1 MLYVKEAN
9 AADVEKEWQFVRDMP
24 EDENGLT
31 NRWSG
36 VGREEFEARVLPDML
51 RFSKGIGLPDWMVPE
66 TFLFLWNDGEI
77 VGQFRIRHY
86 LNDALREGAG
96 HIGYFIDRAHRGR
109 GYATEG
115 LRLTLDAA
123 REIVPE
129 GEFYLRVNKDNPASL
144 RVMQKNGGR
153 IVGENEDKYFVRIP
167 NPGKRPMRLQAV
179 SGGLTVCKLASVADA
194 GLSRDFFFLGKTDEE
209 ISLVCRTE
217 DAPENALAREDGWRA
232 FRVEGTLDFSLVG
245 ILAKI
250 SGALAEAGV
259 GLFAVSTY
267 NTDYILV
274 KEESFDRA
282 LAALAAAGY
291 ETGGGESLKG
301 ERDA

>member
-1 MLYVKEAN
+1 MYLKEAN
-9 AADVEKEWQFVRDMP
+9 AADLEKEWLFVKDMP

-31 NRWSG
+31 NRWHG
-36 VGREEFEARVLPDML
+36 VGREEFETRVLPDML
-51 RFSKGIGLPDWMVPE
+51 RFAKGVDLPDWMVPE
-66 TFLFLWNDGEI
+66 TFLFLWNGDEI

-96 HIGYFIDRAHRGR
+96 HIGYFVGKPFRGK

-129 GEFYLRVNKDNPASL
+129 SEFCLRVNKDNPASL
-144 RVMQKNGGR
+144 RVMLKNGGR
-153 IVGENEDKYFVRIP
+153 IVGENDGKLFVRIS
-167 NPGKRPMRLQAV
+167 NPGKKPMRLKPIPGA
-179 SGGLTVCKLASVADA
+179 LTVCKLASLEDVD
-194 GLSRDFFFLGKTDEE
+194 LNRDFCFLGKTDEE

-217 DAPENALAREDGWRA
+217 DAPGNALAREDGWRG
-232 FRVEGTLDFSLVG
+232 FRVEGVLDFSLIG

-274 KEESFDRA
+274 KEKDFTRAMDA
-282 LAALAAAGY
+282 LAGAGY
-291 ETGGGESLKG
+291 CASPG
-301 ERDA
+301 